1 MNICVLLVCSLVA
14 GSATECQSGPGA
26 YELVD
31 LPHITTARGCKQV
44 ADDIRSGA
52 IPLPANMRLV
62 RRDMMPPK
70 QPETQE
76 AKR

>member
-1 MNICVLLVCSLVA
+1 MICTLLICALVA
-14 GSATECQSGPGA
+14 GSATECQRGPGA
-26 YELVD
+26 YELVEID
-31 LPHITTARGCKQV
+31 RITTAAGCKQV

-52 IPLPANMRLV
+52 LPLPAGLRFV

-76 AKR
+76 TKR

>member
-1 MNICVLLVCSLVA
+1 MICTLLICALVA
-14 GSATECQSGPGA
+14 GSATECQRGPGA

-31 LPHITTARGCKQV
+31 LPHITTAAGCKQV

-52 IPLPANMRLV
+52 LPLPAGLRFV

-76 AKR
+76 KKR

>member
-1 MNICVLLVCSLVA
+1 MKICVLLICSLVP
-14 GSATECQSGPGA
+14 GSPTECNRGPGA

-31 LPHITTARGCKQV
+31 LPHITTAAACKRV

-52 IPLPANMRLV
+52 LPLPANLRLV

-70 QPETQE
+70 EQPAQE